1 MMRFTAFLVFPAMF
15 GLAMI
20 SHEFIILLI
29 SDKWIESIPLLRILC
44 ISGAF
49 LSFFIQCIKTS
60 SLAVVSLLFTCGVRS
75 Y

>member
-49 LSFFIQCIKTS
+49 LPFIQCIKTS
-60 SLAVVSLLFTCGVRS
+60 FLVEVSLLFTCGVRS